1 MNNLDLNHILNR
13 EGLYE
18 EIKNILYNFE
28 KTKKDLLVKRGIYI
42 YGNPGA
48 GKTFFVKK
56 IMKDIDYD
64 SIVYDASDVRNKSII
79 ESITKYNMSDRN
91 IINLF
96 YNKHQPIS
104 VIMDEIDGMNNGDK
118 GGINSLIKLIRPK
131 KTKKQKLEDITY
143 NPIICIGN
151 YHIDKKIK
159 ELMKVCHVIE
169 LKTPTKTQIK
179 DILNKIMPNIDNK
192 ILNNVITYI
201 QGDLRKIE
209 SLYKIYINNN
219 NLLSN
224 ELIQIFFQE
233 KNYNEDTKIIVKK
246 ILNNPYK
253 LNDHFILMNETDRT
267 IVGLLWHE
275 NIIDLISKLNKKD
288 GIKLYSKILDNIC
301 FSDYIDRITFQKQIW
316 QFNEMTSLIKTFY
329 TNHIYHTECNKK
341 YKYNPSEVRFTKVL
355 TKYSTEFNN
364 YTFIQNIC
372 QQLNM
377 DKKDLISF
385 FLSLKNIYD
394 NEEDILTIFENYEIT
409 KLDINRI
416 YRFIDKYTNYEV
428 NEEVNEEINEEAAK
442 NNDVTENNEVIE
454 NNEL

>member
-316 QFNEMTSLIKTFY
+316 IFNEMSSLIKTMY
-329 TNHIYHTECNKK
+329 NNHLYNEKFNNELLFEKK
-341 YKYNPSEVRFTKVL
+341 QPRFTKVL
-355 TKYSTEFNN
+355 TKYSTEYNN
-364 YTFIQNIC
+364 MLFIQSLC

-377 DKKDLISF
+377 DKKDM
-385 FLSLKNIYD
+385 LSYFIHLRQKNSDEHIIKLFQ
-394 NEEDILTIFENYEIT
+394 NENYNIG

-416 YRFIDKYTNYEV
+416 YRFIDNYTLLN
-428 NEEVNEEINEEAAK
+428 
-442 NNDVTENNEVIE
+442 
-454 NNEL
+454 